1 MAEPTDADVL
11 ETAATVERRDD
22 TMAQVREHAGRIAHQ
37 LALLDGGDYG
47 THSFTTDGGEWT
59 LKYEAGDV
67 EYLRFEPRSGT
78 EIYAVSSKQPP
89 EPDALATALDDYP
102 AFVEA
107 YNDHVASLDG
117 VLDGVDAEFPAVA
130 STDLVAE
137 RDRIV
142 ARIRDVADA
151 MAGELHRYDGSDYGT
166 FAARVDGKRW
176 ELKREESRASYLRVG
191 GEGGVYLL
199 SQYAPPSAADVRQY
213 ADAFGGFVEAFN
225 EHVRELNEG
234 LSEVSL

>member
-1 MAEPTDADVL
+1 
-11 ETAATVERRDD
+11 
-22 TMAQVREHAGRIAHQ
+22 
-37 LALLDGGDYG
+37 
-47 THSFTTDGGEWT
+47 
-59 LKYEAGDV
+59 
-67 EYLRFEPRSGT
+67 
-78 EIYAVSSKQPP
+78 
-89 EPDALATALDDYP
+89 
-102 AFVEA
+102 
-107 YNDHVASLDG
+107 
-117 VLDGVDAEFPAVA
+117 
-130 STDLVAE
+130 
-137 RDRIV
+137 
-142 ARIRDVADA
+142 

-213 ADAFGGFVEAFN
+213 ADAFGGFVDAFN